1 MKRIVVSSGTSDA
14 HNTNHR
20 LRKRISH
27 GFQELGL
34 ASWCCGVEQIPSLL
48 QREPIDLLLITGSIA
63 DPAVNLHWL
72 VERARQHHC
81 QVAFWLHDDPYEF
94 DLHWRLED
102 LGCVVFTNEPN
113 CLPYYPQ
120 SCRSQALALAAS
132 PLDDLPLRPA
142 GDRPELDLELDL
154 EVDLAFCGVAF
165 PQRVATLRQLR
176 AAGFS
181 LACWG
186 EGWPD
191 DLDGCVNARLGPA
204 GLRQLYKRCLFV
216 LNLGR
221 ELAIANRRHQ
231 ISASMPGPR
240 TFEAA
245 LVGAAQLYLG
255 QSPKIGRYY
264 TPEQGVIPAG
274 SVEEVGALLERARRE
289 PTWHR
294 QLGAAAAQHTRNRHL
309 YRHRCHDLLAAL
321 QSCGA
326 SA

>member
-1 MKRIVVSSGTSDA
+1 VRRIVVSSGTPDA

-34 ASWCCGVEQIPSLL
+34 ASRCCGVEQIPTLL

-63 DPAVNLHWL
+63 DPAVDLHWL
-72 VERARQHHC
+72 VQRARQQHC
-81 QVAFWLHDDPYEF
+81 RVAFWLHDDPYEF

-102 LGCVVFTNEPN
+102 LGCPVFTNEPN

-120 SCRSQALALAAS
+120 SYRSQALALAAS
-132 PLDDLPLRPA
+132 PLDDLPLLSA
-142 GDRPELDLELDL
+142 GDPPD
-154 EVDLAFCGVAF
+154 VDLAFCGVAF

-176 AAGFS
+176 GAGFS

-191 DLDGCVNARLGPA
+191 DLDGCVNERLGPA
-204 GLRQLYKRCLFV
+204 GLRQLYRRCLFV

-245 LVGAAQLYLG
+245 LFGAVQLYLG

-264 TPEQGVIPAG
+264 TPEQGVIPAS
-274 SVEEVGALLERARRE
+274 SVEEVGTLLERARRE

-294 QLGAAAAQHTRNRHL
+294 QLGAAAARQTRGRHL

-321 QSCGA
+321 HSGGA